1 MQFSQLCLSLVVAV
15 VSSQQHD
22 AEEDY
27 DPYLRFLEQSMS
39 MPSVE
44 NEEGEGPKVYPT
56 NLPDNYKI
64 NAMFTT
70 SAEDTNYGKFTRCVH
85 MICSHGVVLNK
96 ICLNCR

>member
-1 MQFSQLCLSLVVAV
+1 MMKLSHLCFCLVAV
-15 VSSQQHD
+15 VSS
-22 AEEDY
+22 AESGNRVSIALEEDY

-70 SAEDTNYGKFTRCVH
+70 TAEDTNYGKFT
-85 MICSHGVVLNK
+85 
-96 ICLNCR
+96 